1 MESKPSAMPLKILC
15 QQASLQPDDCIV
27 VGDTSSDTGMAR
39 NAGAG
44 LCIGVLTGSGTA
56 DQLMETGA
64 NVILPHVGDIP
75 ALLESMGMLAVEKL
89 DTESQI
95 ARVLSQ

>member
-1 MESKPSAMPLKILC
+1 MLC

-44 LCIGVLTGSGTA
+44 LCIGVLTRSGTA

-75 ALLESMGMLAVEKL
+75 ALLECMGMLAVEKL

>member
-1 MESKPSAMPLKILC
+1 MLC

-75 ALLESMGMLAVEKL
+75 ALLESMGMFATVEKL
-89 DTESQI
+89 DMSTESQI
-95 ARVLSQ
+95 ARVVSQ